1 MHTCMSPHNAQVK
14 EMEGNVLIEVPVHV
28 RMMGEMPLVLEES
41 VYFVHIVPWWLF
53 EMSVCCTIRVPL
65 LYPDVQRRYF
75 TGMGSVLSA
84 FQSR

>member
-65 LYPDVQRRYF
+65 LMYKEGISQEWAVF
-75 TGMGSVLSA
+75 CLA